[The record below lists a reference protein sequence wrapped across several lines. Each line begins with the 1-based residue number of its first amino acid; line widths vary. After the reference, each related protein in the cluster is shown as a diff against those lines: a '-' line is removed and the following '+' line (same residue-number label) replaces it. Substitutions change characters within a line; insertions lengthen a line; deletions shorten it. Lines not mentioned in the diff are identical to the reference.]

1 MAPDRILIRGGTLID
16 GNGGPPVADGAI
28 LVEGER
34 IRAVGTRADVERSLR
49 PDDGSLRVI
58 EAGGKTVMP
67 GLIDSHCHINY
78 GEVETEEEL
87 DLYTPLEYR
96 ALRAAWN
103 AQKVLRA
110 GVTSICDP
118 GSTGVVSVAV
128 RDAIDA
134 GMFEGPA
141 VTAGGRYLSTHQS
154 ITDFY
159 PSWIGVPPTSSGVLT
174 TTREQMVTEVRKQV
188 KEGVDVIKIG
198 GSGQSLFNVHAS
210 SEVDAFTLDELRVI
224 VDEAHRLGKKVTSH
238 ARPGSSAANAAR
250 AGVDWIQHASFMS
263 DDDLEV
269 VARSGTAICPAW
281 TLYANICDWGARF
294 GIPGPIIDGLKR
306 EMEIA
311 IKVMRKAY
319 EGGVTLMI
327 GTDSGFA
334 VTPYGHWHARELE
347 LFVRH
352 LDMAPMDAL
361 VAATRNN
368 VLALRNGSEVGTLE
382 TGKTADLLV
391 VDGDPLADITVLQDR
406 SRLSAIVHAGRI
418 VDTTRPWPER
428 RIWAY
433 ERVMT
438 ISVGGVM
445 SRDAVLGPARTV
457 AEGGA
462 GEA

>member
-1 MAPDRILIRGGTLID
+1 MTADRILIRGGTLID
-16 GNGGPPVADGAI
+16 GNGGAPVPDGAL

-34 IRAVGTRADVERSLR
+34 IRAVGPRSDVERILR
-49 PDDGSLRVI
+49 ADEALRVV
-58 EAGGKTVMP
+58 EAAGKTVMP

-87 DLYTPLEYR
+87 DLYTPVEYR

-118 GSTGVVSVAV
+118 GSTGLVAVAV
-128 RDAIDA
+128 RDAIEA
-134 GMFEGPA
+134 GMFEGPT

-174 TTREQMVTEVRKQV
+174 STREQMVTEVRKQV

-198 GSGQSLFNVHAS
+198 GSGQSLFNVHAG
-210 SEVDAFTLDELRVI
+210 SEVDAFTLDELRAI
-224 VDEAHRLGKKVTSH
+224 VDEAHRLGRKVTSH

-263 DDDLEV
+263 EDDLEV
-269 VARSGTAICPAW
+269 VARSGAAICPAW
-281 TLYANICDWGARF
+281 TLYANICDWGDRF
-294 GIPGPIIDGLKR
+294 GIPGPISDQLKR
-306 EMEIA
+306 ELEVS
-311 IKVMRKAY
+311 IKMMRRAY
-319 EGGVTLMI
+319 EAGVRLMI

-347 LFVRH
+347 LFVRYI
-352 LDMAPMDAL
+352 DMSPMEAI

-368 VLALRNGSEVGTLE
+368 TLCLRNGDDVGTLE
-382 TGKTADLLV
+382 AGKIADVLV

-406 SRLSAIVHAGRI
+406 ARLSTIVHAGRV
-418 VDTTRPWPER
+418 VDATRPWPER
-428 RIWAY
+428 KIWPY

-438 ISVGGVM
+438 ISAGGLM
-445 SRDAVLGPARTV
+445 SREAVLPKA
-457 AEGGA
+457 GA
-462 GEA
+462 PPHP